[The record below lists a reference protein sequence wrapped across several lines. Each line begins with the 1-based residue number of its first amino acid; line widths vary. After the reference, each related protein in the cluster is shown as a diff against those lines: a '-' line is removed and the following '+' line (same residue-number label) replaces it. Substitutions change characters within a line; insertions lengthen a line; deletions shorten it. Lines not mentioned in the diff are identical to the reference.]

1 MKRPAVGDIIIPSRL
16 EASKQKRIARLGAGA
31 MGIFLPGKNADGLP
45 FIFYLGAKAAIPL

>member
-1 MKRPAVGDIIIPSRL
+1 VKRPAVGDIIIPSRL